1 MRIDRLEVSGG
12 FLDGLNVPFL
22 EGLNVL
28 IGARGAGKTS
38 VLELIRFV
46 LAVPAMTEEAEA
58 EAAEQAL
65 AILGDGT
72 VTLYASVDGRPVVF
86 TRTGF
91 DEAPS
96 ASRPYESGMPLIVS
110 QNEIE
115 AIGLD
120 PSSRREILDR
130 LVEPPGPST
139 RAPKSRNEVA
149 AIEHRL
155 ELLREEHEEVV
166 EQAERAKEFEARL
179 AEAEKEQKS
188 GAADVK
194 KLEKLQAQVAEMS
207 DEVGQLR
214 AAADSY
220 GAAAEAVADWR
231 EQIHEVSAEP
241 SLPELPSAA
250 VDAQVTAKIAA
261 ASEGLREADA
271 ALKAVEKLVS
281 KARKEK
287 DTKRA
292 RQQKKLKDKNDQL
305 EKIETGAGELGRKVS
320 ALRQEL
326 KGAQAQQKR
335 AGQLAKQIEKL
346 VKQRDT
352 ALDRLEAVSSKRF
365 EHRKRCAEELTHRFN
380 GRIEVRVDKSGEL
393 SSYETALVE
402 LLKGSNLRYKTLASQ
417 LAPKVS
423 PRELVTAAE
432 AGDSKWLADIAD
444 IDEGRSRRLLA
455 HLEDRSLSSLLMAPL
470 EDAVDFALLDGQDYK
485 VTRNLSMG
493 QRCTVVL
500 PLLLAEEREAILLDQ
515 PEDHLDNAFIVDTL
529 VSAIRNR
536 SEGGQAIVATH
547 NANIPVLGD
556 ARQVIVLASDG
567 RRGFVASAADLD
579 AAPSVE
585 AITTLMEGGRQA
597 FARRAEFY
605 TAHPDE

>member
-12 FLDGLNVPFL
+12 FLDGLNVTFL

-46 LAVPAMTEEAEA
+46 LAIPAMTEEAEA
-58 EAAEQAL
+58 EAGEQAL

-72 VTLYASVDGRPVVF
+72 VTLYVSVGGQPVVF

-96 ASRPYESGMPLIVS
+96 ASRPYESSMPLIVS

-130 LVEPPGPST
+130 LVEPAGPSA

-149 AIEHRL
+149 AIERRL
-155 ELLREEHEEVV
+155 ELLREEREGVV
-166 EQAERAKEFEARL
+166 EQAERAKELEARL

-188 GAADVK
+188 GAANTE
-194 KLEKLQAQVAEMS
+194 KLEKLQTQVAEMS

-220 GAAAEAVADWR
+220 GVAAEALADWR
-231 EQIHEVSAEP
+231 EQIHEASAEP
-241 SLPELPSAA
+241 SLPELPSSA
-250 VDAQVTAKIAA
+250 VDSQVAAKIAA
-261 ASEGLREADA
+261 AGEGLRKADA
-271 ALKAVEKLVS
+271 ALEAAEKLVS
-281 KARKEK
+281 RARKEK
-287 DTKRA
+287 DTKRS
-292 RQQKKLKDKNDQL
+292 RQQKKLKEMNDQL
-305 EKIETGAGELGRKVS
+305 DKIETGAGELGRKVS

-335 AGQLAKQIEKL
+335 AAQLAKQIEKL
-346 VKQRDT
+346 MKQRET
-352 ALDRLEAVSSKRF
+352 ALDRLEAVSSNRF
-365 EHRKRCAEELTHRFN
+365 EHRKRCAEELTDRFN

-393 SSYETALVE
+393 SSYEAALVE
-402 LLKGSNLRYKTLASQ
+402 LLQGSNLRYKTLAAR
-417 LAPKVS
+417 LTPKVS
-423 PRELVTAAE
+423 PRELVAAVE
-432 AGDSKWLADIAD
+432 AGDSKRLADLADID
-444 IDEGRSRRLLA
+444 DDRSRRLLA
-455 HLEDRSLSSLLMAPL
+455 HLEGRSLSSLLMAPL
-470 EDAVDFALLDGQDYK
+470 DDAVDFALLDGQEYK

-500 PLLLAEEREAILLDQ
+500 PLLLAEEHEAILLDQ

-556 ARQVIVLASDG
+556 ARQVVVLASDG

-585 AITTLMEGGRQA
+585 AITTLMEGGRKA
-597 FARRAEFY
+597 FAKRAAFY

>member
-22 EGLNVL
+22 DGLNVL

-46 LAVPAMTEEAEA
+46 LAVPAMTDEAEA
-58 EAAEQAL
+58 EAGEQAL

-72 VTLYASVDGRPVVF
+72 VTLYVSVGGQPVVF

-96 ASRPYESGMPLIVS
+96 ASRPYESSMPLIVS

-130 LVEPPGPST
+130 LVELPGPSA

-149 AIEHRL
+149 AIERRL
-155 ELLREEHEEVV
+155 ELLREERDGVV
-166 EQAERAKEFEARL
+166 EQAERAKELEARL
-179 AEAEKEQKS
+179 VEAEKEQNS
-188 GAADVK
+188 SAADAK
-194 KLEKLQAQVAEMS
+194 KLETLQAQVAKMS

-220 GAAAEAVADWR
+220 GVAAEAIADWR
-231 EQIHEVSAEP
+231 EQIHEVSEEP

-250 VDAQVTAKIAA
+250 VDSQVAAKIAA
-261 ASEGLREADA
+261 AREDLKKADTALEA
-271 ALKAVEKLVS
+271 AEKLVS

-292 RQQKKLKDKNDQL
+292 RQQKKLKEKNDQL
-305 EKIETGAGELGRKVS
+305 EKVETGAGELGRKVS

-335 AGQLAKQIEKL
+335 AAQLAKQIEKF

-365 EHRKRCAEELTHRFN
+365 EHRKRCAEMLTDRFN

-393 SSYETALVE
+393 SGYETALVE
-402 LLKGSNLRYKTLASQ
+402 LLQGSNLRYKTLASQ

-423 PRELVTAAE
+423 PRELVTAVE
-432 AGDSKWLADIAD
+432 AGDSKRLADIAD
-444 IDEGRSRRLLA
+444 IDEGRARRLLA
-455 HLEDRSLSSLLMAPL
+455 HLEGRSLSPLLMAPL
-470 EDAVDFALLDGQDYK
+470 DDAVDFALLDGQEYK

-500 PLLLAEEREAILLDQ
+500 PLLLAEEQEAILLDQ

-556 ARQVIVLASDG
+556 AHQVVVLASDG
-567 RRGFVASAADLD
+567 RRGFVASATDLD

-585 AITTLMEGGRQA
+585 AITTLMEGGREA
-597 FARRAEFY
+597 FAKRAEFY

>member
-22 EGLNVL
+22 DGLNVL

-46 LAVPAMTEEAEA
+46 LAVPAMTDEAEA
-58 EAAEQAL
+58 EAGEQAL

-72 VTLYASVDGRPVVF
+72 VTLYVSVGGQPVVF

-96 ASRPYESGMPLIVS
+96 ASRPYESSMPLIVS

-130 LVEPPGPST
+130 LVELPGPSA

-149 AIEHRL
+149 AIERRL
-155 ELLREEHEEVV
+155 ELLREERDGVV
-166 EQAERAKEFEARL
+166 EQAERAKELKARL
-179 AEAEKEQKS
+179 AEAEKEQNS
-188 GAADVK
+188 SAADAK
-194 KLEKLQAQVAEMS
+194 KLEKLQVQVAEMS

-220 GAAAEAVADWR
+220 GVAAEAIADWR
-231 EQIHEVSAEP
+231 EQIHEVSEEP

-250 VDAQVTAKIAA
+250 VDSQVAAKIAA
-261 ASEGLREADA
+261 ARESLAKADA
-271 ALKAVEKLVS
+271 ALEAAEKLVS

-292 RQQKKLKDKNDQL
+292 RQQKKLKEKNDQL
-305 EKIETGAGELGRKVS
+305 EKVETGAGELGRKVS

-335 AGQLAKQIEKL
+335 AAQLAKQIEKF

-365 EHRKRCAEELTHRFN
+365 EHRKRCAGVLTDRFN

-393 SSYETALVE
+393 SGYETALVE
-402 LLKGSNLRYKTLASQ
+402 LLQGSNLRYKTLASQ

-423 PRELVTAAE
+423 PRELVTAVE
-432 AGDSKWLADIAD
+432 AGDSKRLADIAD
-444 IDEGRSRRLLA
+444 IDEGRARRLLA
-455 HLEDRSLSSLLMAPL
+455 HLEGRSLSSLLMAPL
-470 EDAVDFALLDGQDYK
+470 EDAVDFALLDGQEYK

-500 PLLLAEEREAILLDQ
+500 PLLLAEEQEAILLDQ

-556 ARQVIVLASDG
+556 ARQVVVLASDG
-567 RRGFVASAADLD
+567 RRGFVASATDLD

-585 AITTLMEGGRQA
+585 AITTLMEGGREA
-597 FARRAEFY
+597 FAKRAEFY

>member
-12 FLDGLNVPFL
+12 FLDGLNVSFSK
-22 EGLNVL
+22 GLNVL

-38 VLELIRFV
+38 VLELVRFV
-46 LAVPAMTEEAEA
+46 LAVPAMTEEAQA
-58 EAAEQAL
+58 EAGEQAL

-72 VTLYASVDGRPVVF
+72 VTLYVSVGGQPVVF

-96 ASRPYESGMPLIVS
+96 ASRPYESSMPLIVS

-120 PSSRREILDR
+120 PSSRRAILDR
-130 LVEPPGPST
+130 LVEPAGPAA

-149 AIEHRL
+149 AIERRL
-155 ELLREEHEEVV
+155 ELLREEREGVV
-166 EQAERAKEFEARL
+166 EQAERAKELEARL
-179 AEAEKEQKS
+179 VEAEKEQKS
-188 GAADVK
+188 GAADAK
-194 KLEKLQAQVAEMS
+194 KLEKLQTQVAEMS
-207 DEVGQLR
+207 DQVGQLR

-220 GAAAEAVADWR
+220 GVAAEAVADWR
-231 EQIHEVSAEP
+231 EQIQEASAEP

-250 VDAQVTAKIAA
+250 VDSQVAAKIAA
-261 ASEGLREADA
+261 AGEGLGEADA
-271 ALKAVEKLVS
+271 ALEAAEKLMS
-281 KARKEK
+281 NARKEV
-287 DTKRA
+287 DAKRS
-292 RQQKKLKDKNDQL
+292 RQQKKLKEKNDQL
-305 EKIETGAGELGRKVS
+305 DKIEAGAGELGRKVS

-326 KGAQAQQKR
+326 KGALAQQKR
-335 AGQLAKQIEKL
+335 AAQLTKQIAKL

-365 EHRKRCAEELTHRFN
+365 ESRKRCAGELTDRFN

-393 SSYETALVE
+393 SGYETALVE
-402 LLKGSNLRYKTLASQ
+402 LLEGSNLRYKTLASR
-417 LAPKVS
+417 LAPRVS
-423 PRELVTAAE
+423 PRELVKAVE
-432 AGDSKWLADIAD
+432 AGDAKWLAGIAD
-444 IDEGRSRRLLA
+444 IDEDRSRRVLA
-455 HLEDRSLSSLLMAPL
+455 HLEGRSLSSLLMAPL
-470 EDAVDFALLDGQDYK
+470 EDAVDFALLDGQEYK

-500 PLLLAEEREAILLDQ
+500 PLLLAEEHEAVLLDQ

-556 ARQVIVLASDG
+556 AHQVVVLASDG

-579 AAPSVE
+579 APPSVE
-585 AITTLMEGGRQA
+585 AITTLMEGGREA
-597 FARRAEFY
+597 FAKRAEFY
-605 TAHPDE
+605 KAHPDE